1 VKLSQATSVPRLRLR
16 TFGATALERQLDD
29 GTWIPLARSG
39 KVLALLVYLSA
50 SEGRPVTREVAA
62 DLLWGDEVPER
73 ARASLRQAL
82 HTLRQQLG
90 DAPLH
95 ADRDTVG
102 LEAGH
107 IEIERDDF
115 VAAARA
121 GSLTAMLDVYR
132 GPYCPRLEIG
142 ASAAFERWVSSER
155 SRFERQLLGE
165 AERTLPH
172 IIGAGD
178 LALSERLARQLMAVM
193 PDHPVVAILHFDAL
207 VAAGDIAEARER
219 LEGARAALE
228 GSEQDVPA
236 SITDRLMRARR
247 LSNSAV
253 TESSGTLSALGQVL
267 VGRADQ
273 MATLFREA
281 EVAREQGARRVLLTG
296 PAGIGK
302 TRLLDEFEARMRLR
316 GARVVRVR
324 LLPGMREVPYA
335 SLTDVIRALVVLP
348 GAIGVSEYT
357 AGTLVALLPEL
368 TSTFPAAPLNAR
380 AETDAS
386 RALRDAYG
394 DLLAAVSERRLVVL
408 LLDDLQFADA
418 QSRAVINAVSRAAT
432 MKLLEVLSS
441 RPLVDAE
448 SVSPDALVEVPPLD
462 ASEIRAV
469 LQEVG
474 SLPTHSGSAALLNQ
488 LCARTRGIPQ
498 LLLQTV
504 RAAASDGLLA
514 VQGGV
519 WQLADEARLAHAV
532 DQLSA
537 PDASLQQL
545 APPARRLL
553 DLLTAW
559 SRPIDEGDLLGVA
572 AEDVPTL
579 APDVVRDALRQLEAL
594 GLVQS
599 RDATWRIAHDTIAD
613 AVLRQANSSLVDSPI
628 EPMLRYWAQPSRL
641 STSVLEHLALVLGS
655 VGARAQ
661 AGVLVRRASALAE
674 LRESG
679 VRGRRLARTVARAS
693 GHPEWEQY
701 LYSRIG
707 WLARLGDTG
716 RAVLAGTGALAGA
729 GLIWLALMLQ
739 PRVEVQVEPMVEHY
753 FGAEFP
759 GEFVVLPR
767 VVLVNGF
774 GKVHERAGTITARL
788 RGGQLFGNTV
798 AALDSGRAQFT
809 HLVYRYPPTE
819 AEIRPL
825 VMDFVGPWYTRST
838 STRLRGAWSGDIADR
853 FGVRSLMYQEDTLE
867 APFEVEAHLGESL
880 RFDMIFEYTT
890 TLSTANYIVAAAP
903 IWGDRTR
910 ATIRLAGLPRPVQD
924 AWRNVTFSVPPPP
937 APGVYYIVVLF
948 GPEDTADHMFSGTT
962 WAVGAP
968 TWYDGNDIADLEP
981 SQFEALRRTGVL
993 VTPGHLLMSPQV
1005 RQSEARTGEQVWE
1018 RKTDLDWT
1026 SRGTRWEG
1034 TAIRVIVRG

>member
-1 VKLSQATSVPRLRLR
+1 VTLSQASSVPRLRLR

-29 GTWIPLARSG
+29 GSWAPLARSG

-95 ADRDTVG
+95 ADRETVR

-107 IEIERDDF
+107 VEIERDDF

-132 GPYCPRLEIG
+132 GPYCPRLEVG
-142 ASAAFERWVSSER
+142 TSSAFERWVSSER

-165 AERTLPH
+165 AERTVPQ

-178 LALSERLARQLMAVM
+178 LALGERLARQLMAVM
-193 PDHPVVAILHFDAL
+193 PDQPAVAILHFDAL

-228 GSEQDVPA
+228 GSEQEVPA
-236 SITDRLMRARR
+236 AITDRLARARR
-247 LSNSAV
+247 LGNPAV

-281 EVAREQGARRVLLTG
+281 EVAREEGARRVLLTG

-324 LLPGMREVPYA
+324 LLPGMRDVRYS

-348 GAIGVSEYT
+348 GAIGVSEHT

-368 TSTFPAAPLNAR
+368 RSTFPAAPLNPR
-380 AETDAS
+380 AEADAS

-408 LLDDLQFADA
+408 LLDDLQFSDA
-418 QSRAVINAVSRAAT
+418 QSRAVINAVSRPAAL
-432 MKLLEVLSS
+432 KLLEVLSA

-448 SVSPDALVEVPPLD
+448 SVSPDARVEVPPLD

-469 LQEVG
+469 LQDVG
-474 SLPTHSGSAALLNQ
+474 SLPIHSGSVALLDQ
-488 LCARTRGIPQ
+488 LAERTRGIPQ

-519 WQLADEARLAHAV
+519 WQFADEARLARAV

-545 APPARRLL
+545 TPPARRLL

-559 SRPIDEGDLLGVA
+559 SRPLDEGDLLGVA
-572 AEDVPTL
+572 AEDVPAL
-579 APDVVRDALRQLEAL
+579 APEVVRDALRQLEAL

-613 AVLRQANSSLVDSPI
+613 AVLRQANGSLVESPV
-628 EPMLRYWAQPSRL
+628 EPILRYWAQPSRL

-661 AGVLVRRASALAE
+661 AGALVRRASAMPE

-729 GLIWLALMLQ
+729 GLVWLVLMLQ
-739 PRVEVQVEPMVEHY
+739 PRVEIQVEPMVEHY
-753 FGAEFP
+753 YGGEFP
-759 GEFVVLPR
+759 GEFAVLPR

-774 GKVHERAGTITARL
+774 GQVHDRAGTITARL
-788 RGGQLFGNTV
+788 RGGQLFGGTV
-798 AALDSGRAQFT
+798 APLDSGRAQFT
-809 HLVYRYPPTE
+809 HLVFKYASTE
-819 AEIRPL
+819 TEIRP
-825 VMDFVGPWYTRST
+825 MFMEFVGPWYTRAT
-838 STRLRGAWSGDIADR
+838 SVPLRGAWRPDAADR
-853 FGVRSLMYQEDTLE
+853 FRVRSLVYQQNRLE
-867 APFEVEAHLGESL
+867 APFEVEAQLGDSL

-890 TLSTANYIVAAAP
+890 IMSTANYIVAAAP

-937 APGVYYIVVLF
+937 APGIYYVVVLF
-948 GPEDTADHMFSGTT
+948 GAEDTADHMFSGTT
-962 WAVGAP
+962 WTIGAP
-968 TWYDGNDIADLEP
+968 AWNDGNDIADFGP
-981 SQFEALRRTGVL
+981 SQFESLRHTGLL
-993 VTPGHLLMSPQV
+993 VAPGHRLKTPRF
-1005 RQSEARTGEQVWE
+1005 RQAEARLGEQVLE
-1018 RKTDLDWT
+1018 RETDPEWAAEG
-1026 SRGTRWEG
+1026 SEWHG
-1034 TAIRVIVRG
+1034 TAIRVIVR